1 MLDHRTTPT
10 LLLAGLAGLTAAC
23 GGGGGSSGA
32 PSTAAIFAGLDA
44 SALSR
49 ARVTL
54 EASVTGG
61 EGVTSFEWL
70 QLSGPPVSLEAV
82 PGGPAGAISF
92 LAPDRDAQLEFEASG
107 MSQGGSKLASD
118 SVVITV
124 DAPGSALTSSL
135 LSTIDLGGG
144 GRALTSAYHA
154 ATARV
159 FIIDPLL
166 GEVAV
171 FDLTDPTEPVSVGS
185 ITAPPAVPGYVP
197 GPPLDVDCGATGP
210 VVVSWSGETTEFPG
224 RVQFTDPATLVP
236 QLAIS
241 SFGSNPVGIDVTP
254 DGGVV
259 AVVCAGDPPFFGG
272 GEGLGYVTIYK
283 VPVGGPALMNPTTD
297 IAPIPF
303 TAFDGDEAALEAAGA
318 RWFERPNP
326 NAPTVASLQL
336 TPRAVAL
343 GADGTR
349 AWVACPENDVLILID
364 TVEELATACLP
375 LDDRAWGTF
384 EAGAFAQGQRIEWD
398 APPAQLT
405 TAAGDAIEVGG
416 FTGIAG
422 ATMSSMSE
430 EGRIRATVI
439 DGAGPLLAPVDV
451 DGDLSLELPMV
462 APDQQL
468 QLRVVELDPR
478 TGAVTLISQLPLSG
492 AQGAAVTGRPSLF
505 ASSTGLAFQD
515 EPTVDTSGNEV
526 TASALGAR
534 FGGAAAL
541 PSGGFWLAD
550 ARRCGLWEFD
560 PTGVLVQRLVPEGT
574 PASLGTATLPPAY
587 AARRANLDFGLGRRF
602 GGFGALA
609 HDDAS
614 GVLTAA
620 ARLPLDHPDTASDA
634 TSASS
639 AVIRLLQVDAA
650 TGVAVGEYALV
661 LDASDH
667 AVEGLCVSNSAAFGG
682 LALLE
687 AAADPEGF
695 CGVYSLDLSTATN
708 LQSLA
713 PADYAAVSSQLEAT
727 PPDQLGA
734 LQVPVTPVGK
744 VLRADLS
751 EAGLGGSGRASG
763 LASLGDD
770 LVVTFD
776 NGAGLDEAAA
786 APGSGVLSGV
796 GGASTAF
803 ALVKL
808 EPEGVDASSVPGAFD
823 PRPLPVK
830 GLIQPLDLVSFS
842 HRGETRL
849 ALANGGLARVIPA
862 GTGAG
867 SDERERV
874 MDLTLDTQTF
884 LNALELQQPD
894 EAGDLMVS
902 TVGADPDGDGLVNSL
917 LSFGA
922 RSIAVRDAAGAE
934 LWSSGQRLAGRAAE
948 LDPAGQRAAAT
959 MSGLRPV
966 ALALGEAGGVRYLA
980 ASLEGPGAV
989 AAFDMSNPAAPA
1001 FAGWLTGPQSA
1012 GDVEAAGDLLV
1023 VTDPAAGR
1031 VTIFRVSSL

>member
-1 MLDHRTTPT
+1 MLDHRANQI
-10 LLLAGLAGLTAAC
+10 LLLACLAGLSAAC

-32 PSTAAIFAGLDA
+32 PSSAAIFAGDDA

-49 ARVTL
+49 QRVTL

-70 QLSGPPVSLEAV
+70 QLSGPAVALEAV
-82 PGGPAGAISF
+82 PSGPLGAISF
-92 LAPDRDAQLEFEASG
+92 LAPDRDARLEFEASG
-107 MSQGGSKLASD
+107 ISQGGAKLASD

-124 DAPGSALTSSL
+124 AAPGTELSSAL
-135 LSTIDLGGG
+135 LSTIEMGAAGG
-144 GRALTSAYHA
+144 ALTAAYHA
-154 ATARV
+154 TSARV
-159 FIIDPLL
+159 FIIDPVL

-171 FDLTDPTEPVSVGS
+171 FDLTDPTEPVPVGS
-185 ITAPPAVPGYVP
+185 ISAPPAAPGYVP
-197 GPPLDVDCGATGP
+197 GPPLDVDCGASGP
-210 VVVSWSGETTEFPG
+210 VVVTWGGETTEFPG
-224 RVQFTDPATLVP
+224 RVQFNDPVTLAPLLAT
-236 QLAIS
+236 S

-254 DGGVV
+254 DGRVV
-259 AVVCAGDPPFFGG
+259 AVACAGDPPFFGG
-272 GEGLGYVTIYK
+272 GEGLGYVTIYR

-318 RWFERPNP
+318 RWFKRPNP
-326 NAPTVASLQL
+326 GAPTVASLQL

-375 LDDRAWGTF
+375 LADRAWGTF

-405 TAAGDAIEVGG
+405 TVAGDAVQVGG
-416 FTGIAG
+416 FTGIAAASAVG
-422 ATMSSMSE
+422 
-430 EGRIRATVI
+430 GRIRATVI
-439 DGAGPLLAPVDV
+439 DGAGPVLAPVDV
-451 DGDLSLELPMV
+451 DGDQSLELPMV

-468 QLRVVELDPR
+468 QLRVVELDPL
-478 TGAVTLISQLPLSG
+478 TGAVALISQVPLADG
-492 AQGAAVTGRPSLF
+492 LGAAVTGRPSLF

-515 EPTVDTSGNEV
+515 EPTVDTSGNQV

-534 FGGAAAL
+534 FGGAATL

-560 PTGVLVQRLVPEGT
+560 ATGVLVQRLVPAGT
-574 PASLGTATLPPAY
+574 PASLGSATLPPAY

-620 ARLPLDHPDTASDA
+620 ARLPLDQPDTASDA
-634 TSASS
+634 TSATS
-639 AVIRLLQVDAA
+639 ALIRLLQVDAA
-650 TGVAVGEYALV
+650 TGVTLGEYVLV
-661 LDASDH
+661 LDAADH
-667 AVEGLCVSNSAAFGG
+667 SVEGLCLSASAAFGG

-695 CGVYSLDLSTATN
+695 CGVYSLDLSAATN
-708 LQSLA
+708 LQSLT
-713 PADYAAVSSQLEAT
+713 PADYAAVSGQLEAT

-734 LQVPVTPVGK
+734 LPVPVTPVQK
-744 VLRADLS
+744 TLRADLS
-751 EAGLGGSGRASG
+751 AAGLGGSGRASG

-796 GGASTAF
+796 GGPATAF
-803 ALVKL
+803 AVVEL
-808 EPEGVDASSVPGAFD
+808 EPEGLDASSVEGAFD
-823 PRPLPVK
+823 PEPLPVK
-830 GLIQPLDLVSFS
+830 GLIQPLDLLTFS
-842 HRGETRL
+842 DRGETRV
-849 ALANGGLARVIPA
+849 ALANGGMARVLP
-862 GTGAG
+862 GGAG
-867 SDERERV
+867 AGFDERERV
-874 MDLTLDTQTF
+874 MDLTLDTLTF
-884 LNALELQQPD
+884 PGTLQLQQPD
-894 EAGDLMVS
+894 VAGDLMVS
-902 TVGADPDGDGLVNSL
+902 TVGADPDEDGLVNAL

-922 RSIAVRDAAGAE
+922 RSIAVRDAEGAE
-934 LWSSGQRLAGRAAE
+934 LWSSGQRLVARAAE
-948 LDPAGQRAAAT
+948 LDPIGQRAAAT
-959 MSGLRPV
+959 MSGIRPV
-966 ALALGEAGGVRYLA
+966 ALALGEVSGVRYLA
-980 ASLEGPGAV
+980 AALEGPGAV

-1001 FAGWLTGPQSA
+1001 FAGWLTGAQSA

-1023 VTDPAAGR
+1023 VTDPASGR
-1031 VTIFRVSSL
+1031 VMILRVSSL